1 MQEII
6 CVLDGSGSMNSV
18 KADAIGG
25 FNQFL
30 KDQKAIPEEA
40 NITVAWFDSGFSI
53 GYEGPLKD
61 CPELEQWH
69 VGGMTAMY
77 DGIGKA
83 IAHRRPSLEK
93 SDAVV
98 IAILTDGEENS
109 SREYSQAGIAALLTE
124 LQEDFNWDVIFLAA
138 DQDAW
143 GVAQNLGI
151 RKDMAFDYSSI
162 DTAGGMRSYSS
173 AVASSRLSNSKSD
186 S

>member
-18 KADAIGG
+18 KKDAIGG

-40 NITVAWFDSGFSI
+40 NITIAWFDSGFKI
-53 GYEGPLKD
+53 GYEGSLKD
-61 CPELEQWH
+61 CPELEEWQI
-69 VGGMTAMY
+69 GGMTAMY

-109 SREYSQAGIAALLTE
+109 SREYSQKGVADLLKE
-124 LQEDFNWDVIFLAA
+124 LQDDFNWDVIFLAA

-143 GVAQNLGI
+143 GVAQHLNI
-151 RKDMAFDYSSI
+151 PKANAFDYSSVN
-162 DTAGGMRSYSS
+162 TQGGMRSYSS
-173 AVASSRLSNSKSD
+173 AVGASRLSNSKK
-186 S
+186 